1 MLIKD
6 KNVSHLKGTI
16 AGVSSYRKMND
27 LCMLEIQFL
36 FFPLLMRKN
45 IGLKRL
51 AGYVRFKGTVT
62 SLK

>member
-1 MLIKD
+1 
-6 KNVSHLKGTI
+6 
-16 AGVSSYRKMND
+16 
-27 LCMLEIQFL
+27 MLEIQFL

-51 AGYVRFKGTVT
+51 AGYVRVKGTVT